1 MKFSADLWPDLDI
14 GQRSENVQIVISP
27 SIFGEI
33 LPDWYQRISLPSLI
47 ELCMGYAIWPIFAR
61 SHDLKL
67 VCQVTLNWETR
78 ISPVS
83 LYIQTGF
90 GPPGL
95 ESRFHITEIETNSPL
110 ITPGDKFRP
119 SYSSDQA
126 RPTSTT
132 HTYSSSPILNPT
144 ASVAYG
150 LARGIGDLTF
160 ASSNQL
166 HAPVFFNQDISF

>member
-1 MKFSADLWPDLDI
+1 MS
-14 GQRSENVQIVISP
+14 R
-27 SIFGEI
+27 
-33 LPDWYQRISLPSLI
+33 
-47 ELCMGYAIWPIFAR
+47 
-61 SHDLKL
+61 DLKV

-83 LYIQTGF
+83 LYIQAGF

-110 ITPGDKFRP
+110 NTPGENFRP
-119 SYSSDQA
+119 SCWSGQA
-126 RPTSTT
+126 WPTSTP

-144 ASVAYG
+144 GGVAYG
-150 LARGIGDLTF
+150 LARGIGDLTV